1 LNNILDR
8 HIALI
13 GLPSSGKSTLGK
25 RLAEALKRPWL
36 DSDHCFE
43 AESGEK
49 IAELFVR
56 GEEARF
62 RQWEQNWLEGLSL
75 QPVAV
80 ISTGGGLPC
89 QPGALERL
97 KNAAF
102 TIYLEVDLNLI
113 KSRLRAS
120 QHPLL
125 LSRSPAEFE
134 ALVESRLLI
143 YAQADY
149 TLKAL
154 GTPEQLLETLLN
166 DRSFGMPGKR
176 GS

>member
-1 LNNILDR
+1 MNNILDR

-25 RLAEALKRPWL
+25 CLAEALNRPWL

-49 IAELFVR
+49 ISDLFAC
-56 GEEARF
+56 GKEPRF
-62 RQWEQNWLEGLSL
+62 RQWEQQWLAGLADLPPS
-75 QPVAV
+75 V

-89 QPGALERL
+89 QPGALDQL
-97 KNAAF
+97 KKFAY
-102 TIYLEVDLNLI
+102 TIYLEVDLKLI

-134 ALVESRLLI
+134 ALVQMRLPI

-149 TLKAL
+149 TLKAQ
-154 GTPEQLLETLLN
+154 GTPEELLKTLLGV
-166 DRSFGMPGKR
+166 RPLGH
-176 GS
+176 